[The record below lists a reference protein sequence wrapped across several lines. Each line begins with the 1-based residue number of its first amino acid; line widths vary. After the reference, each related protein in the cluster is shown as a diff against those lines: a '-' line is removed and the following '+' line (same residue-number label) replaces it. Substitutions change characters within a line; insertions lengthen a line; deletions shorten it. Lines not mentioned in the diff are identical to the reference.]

1 MLTERRA
8 KLLSLIISE
17 YVDSAN
23 PVGSE
28 TIVRRFELP
37 FSAAT
42 IRNEMARLEDDGF
55 ISHPHTSAG
64 RVPSDKGYR
73 YYVEAL
79 MQERD
84 LPWEVKQTIRHQF
97 HQAGREEDEWI
108 QLSAAVLARAV
119 ENAAVVTVPR
129 TAESRLKRLELVG
142 IQDTAALLVLV
153 LQQARVKQ
161 QVLIFPDPIEHEQL
175 TSIANHLNHAFAGH
189 SAAEIARSGVQ
200 LTQLE
205 WHVANAV
212 RDIMQAADR
221 GGYDEAYLEGVRNV
235 LRKPEFGTSEK
246 MINLLDV
253 LEQRNLTRLI
263 PFREISNEGVTVM
276 IGAENEEDAMHDY
289 SVVISPYG
297 TPGGISGA
305 MAVVGPTRMHYS
317 QTISTVRFVAGL
329 MSEMLATFYD
339 SADAAPPAPPPSD
352 DAPPPRRRK
361 DA

>member
-1 MLTERRA
+1 MTLTERRA
-8 KLLSLIISE
+8 KLLSLIVSE
-17 YVDSAN
+17 YVDSAM

-28 TIVRRFELP
+28 TIVRRFDLP
-37 FSAAT
+37 FSPAT
-42 IRNEMARLEDDGF
+42 IRSEMARLEDDGF

-84 LPWEVKQTIRHQF
+84 LPAEVKRTIRHQF

-108 QLSAAVLARAV
+108 QLAAAVLARAV

-129 TAESRLKRLELVG
+129 SAASRLKRLELVG

-161 QVLIFPDPIEHEQL
+161 QVLIFPEPIEQEAL
-175 TSIANHLNHAFAGH
+175 AAIANHLNQAFGGH
-189 SAAEIARSGVQ
+189 TAAEIRRSAVQ

-212 RDIMQAADR
+212 RDIMQATDD
-221 GGYDEAYLEGVRNV
+221 GGYDDAYLEGVRNV
-235 LRKPEFGTSEK
+235 LRKPEFDTSEK
-246 MINLLDV
+246 MLNLLDIM
-253 LEQRNLTRLI
+253 EQRNLRRLI
-263 PFREISNEGVTVM
+263 PFHDVSNDGVTVM

-297 TPGGISGA
+297 EPGGISGA
-305 MAVVGPTRMHYS
+305 MAVVGPTRMHYPE
-317 QTISTVRFVAGL
+317 TISTVRFVASV
-329 MSEMLATFYD
+329 MSEMLSTFYD
-339 SADAAPPAPPPSD
+339 TGDPETSSGD
-352 DAPPPRRRK
+352 RREGRK
-361 DA
+361 RDRR